1 LEVAPVLI
9 PTDSEISRMII
20 FVTLLKEWIESI
32 LLTEPENT
40 MPAAILCLP

>member
-1 LEVAPVLI
+1 MV
-9 PTDSEISRMII
+9 I

-32 LLTEPENT
+32 LFTEPENT